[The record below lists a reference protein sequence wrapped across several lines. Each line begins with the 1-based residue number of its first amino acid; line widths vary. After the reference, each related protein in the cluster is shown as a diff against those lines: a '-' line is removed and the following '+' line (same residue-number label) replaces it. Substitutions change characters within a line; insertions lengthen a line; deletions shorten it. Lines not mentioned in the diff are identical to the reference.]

1 MTYTMDLNDWEA
13 NALRAMMK
21 SAFIENANFIEK
33 NNNLCKVAPE
43 MKSFT
48 DFAMKEQVLY
58 NKVYM
63 ALKQGA
69 NNGKT

>member
-1 MTYTMDLNDWEA
+1 MTFTLELNDWEA

-21 SAFIENANFIEK
+21 SAFRENADFIKK
-33 NNNLCKVAPE
+33 NNDICKTAPE

-48 DFAMKEQVLY
+48 DLAMKEQTLY

-63 ALKQGA
+63 ALRNEG
-69 NNGKT
+69 